1 MQRIASSK
9 TPARVFHCIHTH
21 NFFRWFC
28 VRLITRPAGS
38 FSVKIRRAA
47 QQGAIRKIRRLDNR
61 HQVEPILDAPPAKR
75 RGSVAAAQSKSGSPW
90 PSEKYSFSRC
100 EKSALIR
107 PPLFRVRRI
116 LEYHSRGALHSLF
129 GDRTASAAA
138 DALQSGN
145 PPTAES
151 SRVAWRSPQLRCD

>member
-38 FSVKIRRAA
+38 LSVKIRRAA

-61 HQVEPILDAPPAKR
+61 HQVEPILDAAPAKR

-90 PSEKYSFSRC
+90 PSEEYSFSRC

-116 LEYHSRGALHSLF
+116 LEYHSRGGPDSLF
-129 GDRTASAAA
+129 RDRPASAAA
-138 DALQSGN
+138 DALQLDDV
-145 PPTAES
+145 PTTES
-151 SRVAWRSPQLRCD
+151 VHGAWRSPQLRSD